1 MKEILRKERQM
12 DNGEVSWRRFL
23 DGEDEGFYDI
33 VREHKDGLML
43 FAYRITGDLHDA
55 EDVVQDTFVRLA
67 IKKPRFFGKSSF
79 KTWLYTI
86 ARNIA
91 IDGLRRKKTDVE
103 LESALPFVDSA
114 DSVEEAYLR
123 EEVSLG
129 VRQAVRELKPEYA
142 QAIWL
147 VYFEGFS
154 NPDAARVM
162 KKTRHQF
169 ENLIYRARLALK
181 RELERRG
188 ENEDLY
194 GNG

>member
-1 MKEILRKERQM
+1 M
-12 DNGEVSWRRFL
+12 DVGEANWRRYL
-23 DGEDEGFYDI
+23 DGDDQGFYEI
-33 VREHKDGLML
+33 VRDYKDGLLL
-43 FAYRITGDLHDA
+43 FAYRITGNLHDA

-67 IKKPRFFGKSSF
+67 IKKPRFFGRSTF

-91 IDGLRRKKTDVE
+91 IDGMRQKNKTASLDDV
-103 LESALPFVDSA
+103 LLYA
-114 DSVEEAYLR
+114 DSGDDLEAGYIKS
-123 EEVSLG
+123 EIGLG
-129 VRQAVRELKPEYA
+129 VREAVRELKPEYA

-147 VYFEGFS
+147 VYFEGFA

-188 ENEDLY
+188 QDEDLY
-194 GNG
+194 

>member
-1 MKEILRKERQM
+1 M
-12 DNGEVSWRRFL
+12 DSGEASYHRYL

-33 VREHKDGLML
+33 VRDYKDGLLM

-67 IKKPRFFGKSSF
+67 IKKPRFFGKSTF

-91 IDGLRRKKTDVE
+91 IDHLRRKNKTASLEDAMPYTESGEDVE
-103 LESALPFVDSA
+103 AEYIKV
-114 DSVEEAYLR
+114 
-123 EEVSLG
+123 EVSQA
-129 VRQAVRELKPEYA
+129 VREAVRELKPEYA

-147 VYFEGFS
+147 VYFEDFA
-154 NPDAARVM
+154 NPEAARVM

-194 GNG
+194 